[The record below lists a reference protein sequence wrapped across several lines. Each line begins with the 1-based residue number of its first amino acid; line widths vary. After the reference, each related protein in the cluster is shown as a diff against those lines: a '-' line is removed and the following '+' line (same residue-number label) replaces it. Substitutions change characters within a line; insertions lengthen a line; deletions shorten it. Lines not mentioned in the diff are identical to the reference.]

1 MMLSCKF
8 AAYFQ
13 KMFLQEHHW
22 RGSVQHSELL
32 NFFFLC
38 YRGICC
44 SLFSGN
50 APANI
55 LYRHKYTEWREMKN
69 YVKFKKTIF
78 SKCFSFYW
86 SLLQVSLHPPFH
98 LLRLHVTLSVYNMSF
113 NDFYIVCSK
122 KNYLF
127 YKEFFGVL
135 TGSQNLTPP
144 PSFHLPSPQLPPL
157 ILNTNFIKRESEIG

>member
-38 YRGICC
+38 YRGLCY

-55 LYRHKYTEWREMKN
+55 LYWYKYAEWREMKN

-78 SKCFSFYW
+78 SKWFSF
-86 SLLQVSLHPPFH
+86 LLISFTGIIRSAISSTQTACDTKCVQYVIQWFLHC
-98 LLRLHVTLSVYNMSF
+98 LQQK
-113 NDFYIVCSK
+113 I
-122 KNYLF
+122 YLF
-127 YKEFFGVL
+127 YKEFFGVF

-144 PSFHLPSPQLPPL
+144 PSFHPPP
-157 ILNTNFIKRESEIG
+157 NFIKRESEVG